1 LNSVRAEIER
11 QQAEFDPLSKQVET
25 VALTIS
31 LRAEAEAEVFGLDC
45 RPLYQL
51 KLAAKQGLDGVGDYA
66 ARMASFLFYLPAVL
80 LWLATILTG
89 AAVGWRILRWA
100 GRALFGPTAKPA

>member
-1 LNSVRAEIER
+1 
-11 QQAEFDPLSKQVET
+11 VET

-31 LRAEAEAEVFGLDC
+31 LRAEADAKVFGLNW

-51 KLAAKQGLDGVGDYA
+51 KLAARQGLDSVGDYA
-66 ARMASFLFYLPAVL
+66 ATMATFLFYLPTVL
-80 LWLATILTG
+80 LWLATILIC

-100 GRALFGPTAKPA
+100 GRVLFVAKVKAA